1 MKVIVTGVAG
11 FIGSHLAEKLIDNGH
26 HVTGIDNFNNYYT
39 PSIKRI
45 NIRNLLN
52 SDKFT
57 LMEQNLLIDDTS
69 MFAGYDHIFHLAGQ
83 PGVRSSW
90 GSDFQGYVD
99 NNILLTQK
107 ILESIKGS
115 STLKRFVFASSSSV
129 YGNAQELPLRE
140 TTKPAPVSPYGV
152 TKLTAEHLCSV
163 YSGTYGLPIV
173 CLRFFTVYGPRQ
185 RPDMAF
191 HRFLRARIEREGISV
206 FGDGSQTRDFT
217 FVDDIVSG
225 IMSAAFSSLD
235 SRFAIFNLGS
245 GRRISLSRVIDIIGD
260 ITGEPLRVSYASFEK
275 GDMNDTLADISQA
288 VSQLGYAPNVDLI
301 DGLKAEWTWMCEH
314 RETIMGDTATRF

>member
-11 FIGSHLAEKLIDNGH
+11 FIGSFLAEKLIDNGH
-26 HVTGIDNFNNYYT
+26 HVTGIDNFNDYYT

-52 SDKFT
+52 SDRFT
-57 LMEQNLLIDDTS
+57 LLEQNLLIDDTS

-99 NNILLTQK
+99 NNILVTQK

-115 STLKRFVFASSSSV
+115 PTLKRFVFASSSSV
-129 YGNAQELPLRE
+129 YGNARELPLRE
-140 TTKPAPVSPYGV
+140 TTIPAPVSPYGV

-163 YSGTYGLPIV
+163 YSGAYGLPIV

-191 HRFLRARIEREGISV
+191 HRFFRARLEREGISV

-225 IMSAAFSSLD
+225 AMSAAFSPLD

-260 ITGEPLRVSYASFEK
+260 ITGEPLRVSYTSFEK
-275 GDMNDTLADISQA
+275 GDMNDTLADISRA
-288 VSQLGYAPNVDLI
+288 ISQLGYAPKVDLI

-314 RETIMGDTATRF
+314 KETITGDTATR